1 LPWAAYRV
9 GVAGDL
15 SFEEDFSA
23 PGLASIL

>member
-9 GVAGDL
+9 GMTGDVT
-15 SFEEDFSA
+15 FQEDFSA